1 MADIVFLC
9 VLKDR
14 CKAVKDVKVGCL
26 QDQTCPLDT
35 ASSKL
40 QGQTFLWQAAMAIE
54 IEPRE
59 LNVEFGL
66 TCDTS
71 LLRCVV
77 SIYVRAS
84 SLTVLA
90 S

>member
-9 VLKDR
+9 FSKNG

-54 IEPRE
+54 IESRE
-59 LNVEFGL
+59 LNVEGL
-66 TCDTS
+66 QCHIIAIYTK
-71 LLRCVV
+71 LLK
-77 SIYVRAS
+77 II
-84 SLTVLA
+84 
-90 S
+90 

>member
-9 VLKDR
+9 FLKDR

-35 ASSKL
+35 ASAKL

-54 IEPRE
+54 IEP
-59 LNVEFGL
+59 
-66 TCDTS
+66 
-71 LLRCVV
+71 
-77 SIYVRAS
+77 
-84 SLTVLA
+84 
-90 S
+90 

>member
-1 MADIVFLC
+1 MHCVFMF
-9 VLKDR
+9 LKDR

-59 LNVEFGL
+59 LNVEGL
-66 TCDTS
+66 YCHIIAVYTK
-71 LLRCVV
+71 LLK
-77 SIYVRAS
+77 II
-84 SLTVLA
+84 
-90 S
+90 

>member
-9 VLKDR
+9 FLKDR
-14 CKAVKDVKVGCL
+14 CKAVKDVIKVGCL

-35 ASSKL
+35 ASAKL

-59 LNVEFGL
+59 LNVEGL
-66 TCDTS
+66 
-71 LLRCVV
+71 
-77 SIYVRAS
+77 
-84 SLTVLA
+84 
-90 S
+90 